1 MSREQNRDDM
11 AAKALNLSAVIQRGM
26 LEHALSDAPDDSV
39 LKKAIT
45 SGVRILK
52 SVHDTRWPAS
62 IISDTDTPGERLMR
76 SLGLCMLDVPEIVM
90 YFKVADQDFAMGVF
104 EDLVHTAIADPE
116 EARGKIFP
124 GRRVHA
130 FRFGRNYYMHCAVEK
145 CTCDICTNDD
155 AVDTSAVE
163 PECSSLWNV
172 SRLFVDKFRAV
183 QIILAPP
190 EAGAPAINPP
200 DGPRCSACNVALPAQ
215 HKLCACRAVAYCG
228 KECQVKH
235 WRVHKVMCAR
245 NPSIGEQLHE
255 GDLCCGVRM

>member
-1 MSREQNRDDM
+1 M
-11 AAKALNLSAVIQRGM
+11 ANLFDKSGALNLSVVIQRGM
-26 LEHALSDAPDDSV
+26 LEHALHDAPDSI
-39 LKKAIT
+39 LKKSMT

-90 YFKVADQDFAMGVF
+90 YFKVADQDFAVGVF
-104 EDLVHTAIADPE
+104 EDLVHTAIDDPE

-145 CTCDICTNDD
+145 CICDICTNDD
-155 AVDTSAVE
+155 TIDTSAVE
-163 PECSSLWNV
+163 PECSPLWNI
-172 SRLFVDKFRAV
+172 SRLFVDNFRAV
-183 QIILAPP
+183 QIVLAPP
-190 EAGAPAINPP
+190 QAGAPAINPP

-255 GDLCCGVRM
+255 GDLCCGVRIE